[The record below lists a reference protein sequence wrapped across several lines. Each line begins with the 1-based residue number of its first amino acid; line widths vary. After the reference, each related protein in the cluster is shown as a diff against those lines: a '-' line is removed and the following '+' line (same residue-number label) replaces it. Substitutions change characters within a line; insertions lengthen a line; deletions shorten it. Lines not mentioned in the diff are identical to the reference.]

1 VVLSVAA
8 LIDAM
13 HLARVMA
20 PSASLAGLDWL
31 GKDCAWTNWLSIYK
45 ITTQRHDCESAAGTA
60 VDPAILRPEPA
71 LPWRVLFFQYS
82 PRCT

>member
-45 ITTQRHDCESAAGTA
+45 ITT
-60 VDPAILRPEPA
+60 
-71 LPWRVLFFQYS
+71 
-82 PRCT
+82 